1 MGKKKPQKT
10 KEITAA
16 IPQTSASKS
25 PDDAAAQSIQP
36 RKRGRPRKV
45 LDETQNQQDNKEL
58 PPPPPPRPEVVSDTP
73 PEKKAKT
80 TVDDEPPP
88 ASKQERDQEE
98 SQSGDDKMACELHAV
113 SWRVERNA
121 GRPFR
126 VDPLQCLSAN
136 WLNNRFSAADFQLG
150 DGGPDIWLCGGYW
163 TLAVGPESN
172 ALDVLLESDLRT
184 LVAQGEGYRSISVFI
199 EILNAGF
206 SVGSIQTKG
215 DDQYRNIDPRRFIWV
230 EL

>member
-45 LDETQNQQDNKEL
+45 LDEPQNEQDNKEL
-58 PPPPPPRPEVVSDTP
+58 PPPEVVSDTP

-80 TVDDEPPP
+80 TVDEPPP

-98 SQSGDDKMACELHAV
+98 SQSGDGPR
-113 SWRVERNA
+113 SR
-121 GRPFR
+121 GRR
-126 VDPLQCLSAN
+126 KN
-136 WLNNRFSAADFQLG
+136 
-150 DGGPDIWLCGGYW
+150 
-163 TLAVGPESN
+163 
-172 ALDVLLESDLRT
+172 
-184 LVAQGEGYRSISVFI
+184 
-199 EILNAGF
+199 
-206 SVGSIQTKG
+206 K
-215 DDQYRNIDPRRFIWV
+215 PRKSS
-230 EL
+230 